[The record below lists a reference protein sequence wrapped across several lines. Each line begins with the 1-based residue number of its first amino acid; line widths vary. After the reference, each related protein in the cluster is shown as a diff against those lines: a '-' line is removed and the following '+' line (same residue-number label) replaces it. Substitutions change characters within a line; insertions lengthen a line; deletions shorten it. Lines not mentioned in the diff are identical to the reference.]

1 MSNTKSLERKSYV
14 KYLGVHI
21 YENLSWKHHI
31 LHIASKISTSIG
43 IIARLRHF
51 VPLSTL
57 QHVYRSPI
65 YPYLLY
71 GTTSWGRADKTHRN
85 KILRL
90 PSETCPSPHV
100 FFCDCKIHAVPFFI
114 LSSLLHLDLLY
125 VKSVAILMHDISKN
139 TSPPQISN
147 LLNYQHNNIY
157 SHNTRSS
164 TRGNFFLEYSR
175 LDKQNMSFLRNGVRT
190 WNNLSDETRQIPKL
204 KFKRNIHNMLL
215 QKLSEANE
223 YIDLLDL
230 NMPWKLNSTHFI
242 CIILP
247 ASHLICLI
255 LLCIFVFPKC
265 YHWSVFSI

>member
-1 MSNTKSLERKSYV
+1 MERKSYV
-14 KYLGVHI
+14 KYLGVLTD
-21 YENLSWKHHI
+21 ENLSWKHHI

-51 VPLSTL
+51 VPLDTL
-57 QHVYRSPI
+57 QHIYRSLI
-65 YPYLLY
+65 QPYLLY
-71 GTTSWGRADKTHRN
+71 GITAWGRADKTHRN

-90 PSETCPSPHV
+90 QKRALRLM
-100 FFCDCKIHAVPFFI
+100 FFCDYKTHAIPCFI
-114 LSSLLHLDLLY
+114 SSSLLPLDLLY
-125 VKSVAILMHDISKN
+125 FKSVAVLMYDVSNN

-147 LLNYQHNNIY
+147 LFNYQHNIH

-175 LDKQNMSFLRNGVRT
+175 LDKQNMSFSRNGVRV
-190 WNNLSDETRQIPKL
+190 WNNLSNEIRQMPKV

-230 NMPWKLNSTHFI
+230 NMSWKLNSVHSTSF
-242 CIILP
+242 LS
-247 ASHLICLI
+247 ALSFQ
-255 LLCIFVFPKC
+255 LLM
-265 YHWSVFSI
+265 